1 MKTDGQ
7 AFLEYIADAA
17 TNKFE
22 ARFSM
27 ISTRLD
33 LGAALDAKELSLLYE
48 AAFMAALCHISFNC
62 LVACHGE
69 KRPQREMIRTLLER
83 EFMAARS
90 RFFHCAGS
98 CLLSSSQR
106 SSINSI
112 FLNVFV
118 ADENL
123 D

>member
-62 LVACHGE
+62 IETRRGE
-69 KRPQREMIRTLLER
+69 IRPQRERIRTLLER
-83 EFMAARS
+83 EFMAACS
-90 RFFHCAGS
+90 RFFDCAGC
-98 CLLSSSQR
+98 CLLSTAQR

-118 ADENL
+118 ADENF